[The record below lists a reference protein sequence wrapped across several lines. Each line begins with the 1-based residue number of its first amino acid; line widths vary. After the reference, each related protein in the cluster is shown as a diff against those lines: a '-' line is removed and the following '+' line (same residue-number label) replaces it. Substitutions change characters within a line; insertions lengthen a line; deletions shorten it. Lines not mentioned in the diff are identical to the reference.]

1 MEPKMDDLAFE
12 PAMSLAARIRARDV
26 SAVELL
32 GIYLKRVEKYN
43 PRLNAVIHL
52 QADKA
57 YERACAADLA
67 LARGEHCGPLHGVP
81 MTIKE
86 SFDWLGSPATRG
98 HPAYRENYPKQDA
111 ATVTRLQQAG
121 AIIFGKTNVP
131 LMLQDW
137 QTFNEIYGTT
147 SNPWDMNR
155 VPGGSSGG
163 SAAALAAGLTA
174 LELGSDIGASIRNP
188 AHYCGVFGHKPT
200 YGIVPWQGAQLP
212 DSHAPSD
219 LVVFGPLARSAADLD
234 AALQVL
240 AGPTEPDASGW
251 SLTLPVARKRH
262 PRQFKV
268 AVMLASPVCAQDDEL
283 THRLEAA
290 VEALA
295 RAGVT
300 VDDQA
305 RPAIDLHHAH
315 HIYLMMLRAATGV
328 RVTDDQYKRHLE
340 ADASRPMADWSYR
353 AYVDRATTISHRDWW
368 QLHNARESMRLMWA
382 EFFLEY
388 DLLLCPAAASAAFPH
403 DHAGERPDRTILVN
417 GRKEPVTDQLFWAG
431 LSSLPNLPATVAPVG
446 LTKSGLPAGIQ
457 IIGPHLQD
465 RTCIQF
471 AALVEQLLD
480 GFRRPPGF

>member
-1 MEPKMDDLAFE
+1 MNELAFE
-12 PAMSLAARIRARDV
+12 PALSLAARIRARTIT
-26 SAVELL
+26 AVELL
-32 GIYLKRVEKYN
+32 EVYLQRVEKYN

-52 QADKA
+52 QSDAARKRARQADQ
-57 YERACAADLA
+57 A
-67 LARGEHCGPLHGVP
+67 LIRGDECGPLHGVP

-98 HPAYRENYPKQDA
+98 HPAYRHNYPQQDA
-111 ATVTRLQQAG
+111 VAVDRLQKAG

-137 QTFNEIYGTT
+137 QSFNEIYGTT
-147 SNPWDMNR
+147 SNPWDVTR

-234 AALQVL
+234 VALEVL
-240 AGPTEPDASGW
+240 AGPTGLDAEGW
-251 SLTLPVARKRH
+251 SLTLPPARKRKL
-262 PRQFKV
+262 RQFKV
-268 AVMLASPVCAQDDEL
+268 AVMLASPCCAQDDEL
-283 THRLEAA
+283 TGQLQAA
-290 VEALA
+290 VQALA

-300 VDDQA
+300 VDEQA
-305 RPAIDLHHAH
+305 RPSIDLGRAH
-315 HIYLMMLRAATGV
+315 HVYLMMLRAATGA
-328 RVTDDQYKRHLE
+328 RVSDDQYTRHLE
-340 ADASRPMADWSYR
+340 NDARRARDDWSYR
-353 AYVDRATTISHRDWW
+353 AYVDRATTISHRAWW
-368 QLHNARESMRLMWA
+368 QLHNERELMRLKWA
-382 EFFLEY
+382 EFFHEY
-388 DLLLCPAAASAAFPH
+388 DLLLCPTAASAAFEH
-403 DHAGERPDRTILVN
+403 DQAGERPDRTILVN
-417 GRKEPVTDQLFWAG
+417 GRREPVTDQLFWAG

-446 LTKSGLPAGIQ
+446 LTRSGLPCGIQ

-471 AALVEQLLD
+471 AALIEESIG
-480 GFRRPPGF
+480 GFRRPSGFD